1 MLLTLVSLFI
11 FFHLLFI
18 LALIL
23 KDNSIVDIGWGLG
36 FVLIALTLW
45 YQSHQHTLP
54 QLLITILI
62 LLWGLRLSGYIF
74 MRKLGKPEDF
84 RYQQWRHSWGKYFVI
99 RSYFQIFILQML
111 LMLMVALPLFL
122 VFNQSA
128 EFNLFS
134 GLGLSIAL
142 LGLSIEVL
150 SDRQMTLFKSD
161 PNNHG
166 KIIQSGLWHYSRHPN
181 YFGEATFWWGIACI
195 TFPCAHHFLWLISP
209 VAITVLVRYISG
221 VPMLEKKYE
230 NNKEFQA
237 YAAKTSCFI
246 PWFKS

>member
-1 MLLTLVSLFI
+1 MLFSLICLLI

-36 FVLIALTLW
+36 FVLIDLTLW

-54 QLLITILI
+54 QLLITIFI
-62 LLWGLRLSGYIF
+62 LLWGLRLSSYIF
-74 MRKLGKPEDF
+74 MRKIGKPEDF

-99 RSYFQIFILQML
+99 RSYFQIFVLQML
-111 LMLMVALPLFL
+111 LMLPIALPLFL
-122 VFNQSA
+122 VFNKSA
-128 EFNLFS
+128 EFNLFTILGLIIALV
-134 GLGLSIAL
+134 GLG
-142 LGLSIEVL
+142 IEAI
-150 SDRQMTLFKSD
+150 SDRQMALFKSE

-166 KIIQSGLWHYSRHPN
+166 KIIQSGLWKYSRHPN

-195 TFPCAHHFLWLISP
+195 TFPIANHFLWIISP
-209 VAITVLVRYISG
+209 LVITILVRYISG
-221 VPMLEKKYE
+221 VPMLEKKYQS
-230 NNKEFQA
+230 NPEFQA